1 MKEILKNKLLLI
13 FIILI
18 TIVSLTGAVSA
29 ASVTMN
35 LTSSS
40 KLKAGDTVQVVLKIS
55 NIDAGNGIDAIEGAF
70 EYDKNV
76 FDQVTQ
82 NSFEGI
88 NEWNIGMYA
97 TETQRFT
104 LTRSSKVNM
113 ASDVLRVTLKVKENI
128 NVDSTSLKF
137 YEINASGGAVSDG
150 GTGDIEIRETSVT
163 IQKETTI
170 EDPTVN
176 EVAVNETVNTVV
188 NETTNSKVNETKTN
202 VITNQIKNNSIAGG
216 KLPQTGENTASIIAG
231 ISIVAVIAI
240 IAFIKYRN
248 MDIK

>member
-1 MKEILKNKLLLI
+1 MKNILKNKLLLI
-13 FIILI
+13 SIILI
-18 TIVSLTGAVSA
+18 TIITLTGVVNA

-40 KLKAGDTVQVVLKIS
+40 KLKAGDTVQIVLKIS

-128 NVDSTSLKF
+128 NVDSTTLRF
-137 YEINASGGAVSDG
+137 YEVKASGGAVSDG
-150 GTGDIEIRETSVT
+150 GTGDIEIREVNIKIQKDTT
-163 IQKETTI
+163 IQN
-170 EDPTVN
+170 PVVN
-176 EVAVNETVNTVV
+176 EVTTNETVNTI
-188 NETTNSKVNETKTN
+188 VNETKTN
-202 VITNQIKNNSIAGG
+202 LVTNQIKDNGNTTGG

-231 ISIVAVIAI
+231 ISIIAVIAI

-248 MDIK
+248 LDIK